1 MVNHDSPD
9 ITHALLATSE
19 SVVSLPDS
27 VYQRWMSKVP
37 TAVSAFSDGRVVV
50 PVSPRSTYLPN
61 VADPAESSKAL
72 GLTRWELG
80 IAPTGLVHA
89 LGLAEGV
96 VDFVVRE
103 LVPRCSQCRV
113 SMDRPRDLRDLSL
126 ASTGY
131 LLAAPIEVPER
142 VSLRERCEML
152 GCERAL
158 VGGKIVRADSLSEE
172 DGTPIVALVAAGE
185 AERLNEGVQSWF
197 HRGGAPL
204 TIYHVAKREDATVA
218 LGVVSRQWTCGVCS
232 RSVDSPTRQVLVN
245 LSPCGTCRGEGWLPD
260 RAGRLMAC
268 RDCDGFGSGDDVR
281 YYECGGV
288 ELSRVA
294 ELKFRELRSIVE
306 RSHVSERQT
315 LLAAL
320 ADVEQFGFG
329 DYPLASPVGTLSAG
343 ERVLVTALIGQL
355 SRVTGATY
363 VVDGAHLR
371 EASVPELPP
380 RVLTSVRVVAPQ
392 STTVPVAKR
401 EKKVATE
408 SIRLA
413 ALDTGSLAIS
423 EVEFPIGAL
432 SVVEGVPGVG
442 KSLLL
447 AEMSHRFARRK
458 KLAHLASFGGLKRC
472 HLLGPLDPS
481 TVSLLGVAAL
491 ERDLA
496 QEIARTRVAQQEGM
510 TVDDLSLSSARYRCA
525 ACVGRGRLLPL
536 QGEEGTRD
544 QECDE
549 CGGALYDWRVAD
561 LPLMGR
567 TVGDVLKTPLVE
579 ASQLLWRDP
588 AVSFAL
594 ERVAAG
600 IETPLTLATPCAELS
615 LEERGF
621 VALAARLARL
631 VSASHDK
638 RARRGGLGGELVLI
652 DGPRALTGCH
662 LTIILALLGELVD
675 SGATVICA
683 DLPRGLECFDP
694 CVLRLRA
701 ADESLASAEKRVFA
715 DSRFARISVMG

>member
-1 MVNHDSPD
+1 MVNHDSSD

-19 SVVSLPDS
+19 SVVSLQDA

-37 TAVSAFSDGRVVV
+37 MAVSAFSNGRVLV

-61 VADPAESSKAL
+61 LADPAESSKAL

-80 IAPTGLVHA
+80 VTPTGLVHA

-103 LVPRCSQCRV
+103 LVPRCPRCRV
-113 SMDRPRDLRDLSL
+113 SMERPRDLRDLSL
-126 ASTGY
+126 ASAGY
-131 LLAAPIEVPER
+131 LLAAPLEVPER

-158 VGGKIVRADSLSEE
+158 VGGKLARVDSLSEE

-185 AERLNEGVQSWF
+185 VERLSEGVDSWF

-204 TIYHVAKREDATVA
+204 TIYHVATREDAAVA

-232 RSVDSPTRQVLVN
+232 QSVDSPTRQILMN
-245 LSPCGTCRGEGWLPD
+245 LSTCGTCRGEGWLTD
-260 RAGRLMAC
+260 RAGRLVAC
-268 RDCDGFGSGDDVR
+268 RDCDGFGSGEDVR
-281 YYECGGV
+281 HYECGGV
-288 ELSRVA
+288 EFSRIA

-306 RSHVSERQT
+306 RSRFSERQT

-371 EASVPELPP
+371 EAALSDLPPTALTSLRVVVPRQTELSVPA
-380 RVLTSVRVVAPQ
+380 RSRKVV
-392 STTVPVAKR
+392 
-401 EKKVATE
+401 TE
-408 SIRLA
+408 SLRLA
-413 ALDTGSLAIS
+413 SLDTGALAIS
-423 EVEFPIGAL
+423 QVEFPIGAL

-447 AEMSHRFARRK
+447 AEISHRFARRK

-472 HLLGPLDPS
+472 HLLGPIDPS

-491 ERDLA
+491 EGDLA

-525 ACVGRGRLLPL
+525 ACQGRGRLLPL
-536 QGEEGTRD
+536 QGEEATQD

-567 TVGDVLKTPLVE
+567 TVAGVLKAPLGEV
-579 ASQLLWRDP
+579 SQLLWRDP

-594 ERVAAG
+594 ELVADG
-600 IETPLTLATPCAELS
+600 IERPLTLATPCAELS

-631 VSASHDK
+631 VSAYHDK

-652 DGPRALTGCH
+652 DGPRALTSCH
-662 LTIILALLGELVD
+662 LTIILALLGDLVD

-683 DLPRGLECFDP
+683 DLPRGLESFDP
-694 CVLRLRA
+694 SVLRLKP
-701 ADESLASAEKRVFA
+701 ADEGPVSGEKRVFA
-715 DSRFARISVMG
+715 DSRFARTSVMG